1 MKKKMFIAF
10 SAVSLFIVGLLIV
23 ACSSDTNDLAVVPQT
38 VKRQA
43 PQDLSSESDWA
54 DFYAKVEALNAKYA
68 TQNRSIVLPGIG
80 LHDEL
85 TEFKQLILVADA
97 AGTQLGWE
105 GATNGINSLTA
116 DDIMAMATATGAY
129 RSYIALP
136 NPDTTI
142 VDTTD
147 ITVTLRD
154 PNTIADLNGVSPCVT
169 MAKRHNQLLGTM
181 MGNNYSSTGKSQGDI
196 LLDFIHGYEQLFGV
210 SISNSNESS
219 LVNYVRLARTPSL
232 TNNVINANQTFQE
245 ATISMSMAT
254 MRNYTDE
261 YLGVV
266 AGASLDA
273 YDKMQMSIYASVMYY
288 SNALW
293 IVQ

>member
-1 MKKKMFIAF
+1 MFIAF

-116 DDIMAMATATGAY
+116 NDIMAMATATGAY

-136 NPDTTI
+136 NPDTT
-142 VDTTD
+142 D
-147 ITVTLRD
+147 ITITLRD
-154 PNTIADLNGVSPCVT
+154 LHTIADLKVASPCVT

-196 LLDFIHGYEQLFGV
+196 LLDFIHGYEQLFGI

-219 LVNYVRLARTPSL
+219 LVNYVTLARTPSL
-232 TNNVINANQTFQE
+232 TNNVINANHTFQE